1 MKKSTAGLLLAVV
14 VAIMV
19 GFGYIMMNG
28 LDENG
33 SGAVKNTKLGLDL
46 AGGVSITYEAV
57 GDVAPSQTDINDT
70 IEKLRKRVEKYS
82 TEANVYQEGDNR
94 ISIEIP
100 GVTDAEA
107 VLADLGSPGLLYFI
121 RAVDA
126 NGNLNYDYHST
137 VTGLPVFSDGGTLYI
152 DTGNGGFAYNPET
165 DDVALDEAGNVI
177 PYTIKEPNT
186 VRRAYKLC
194 RPLDEIIASGDAVL
208 SGTDVEQS
216 QAGAFTDKTDVTKY
230 VVSLKFKEEG
240 AQIFATETAAVA
252 NKAGL
257 PGTIGIYYD
266 GEFISVP
273 NVQAAITGG
282 EAQISGMPNFEEAD
296 KLAQSIRIGGLS
308 LKLEELRSNVVGA
321 QLGADAIS
329 TSILAGL
336 IGVGLIM
343 IFMVIIYRMPGF
355 VASMALVLY
364 TMMMMLCVNFL
375 SITMTLPGIAGI
387 ILSIGMA
394 VDANVI
400 IFARIREELAIGMT
414 VESAI
419 KSGFNKALSAIVDG
433 NITTLIA
440 AVVLMLMG
448 SGSIKGFAYT
458 LALGIVLSM
467 ITALFITKLLLN
479 CFYAIGFKDAK
490 WIGKVKDIKTIN
502 FLSKNKLYFGLSG
515 AIIALGVVVMVIFG
529 VKTGDPLNYSL
540 DFKGGTATTVD
551 FETLQTLETIDG
563 QIVPQIEKIT
573 GDANVMYNQVNDTN
587 QVIFKTRTLSEEER
601 EQFKDMMVGTYGVQD
616 QKISVES
623 ISSTISSEMQ
633 KDAITAV
640 LVAAACMLVYI
651 WLRFSDF
658 RFGTS
663 AVIALLHDVF
673 VVITFYACVRLS
685 VGSTFIACILT
696 IVGYSINATIV
707 VFDRIRENLKLSRKK
722 KDFSIE
728 STVNK
733 SISQTLTRSIFTSL
747 TTFITVA
754 VLYILGVSSIK
765 EFALPL
771 MIGIISGTYSSVCLT
786 GAMWHFFRSK
796 FPQAEEDDDD

>member
-1 MKKSTAGLLLAVV
+1 MKKSVAGLILVVVLAV
-14 VAIMV
+14 MV

-28 LDENG
+28 VDERG

-57 GDVAPSQTDINDT
+57 GETAPTQTEINDT

-121 RAVDA
+121 RAVAAD
-126 NGNLNYDYHST
+126 GSYNYDEHYT
-137 VTGLPVFSDGGTLYI
+137 VSGLPVYLEGDTRFVSLGYGTA
-152 DTGNGGFAYNPET
+152 FAYDEAT
-165 DDVALDEAGNVI
+165 DDVVIDAEGNPV
-177 PYTIKEPNT
+177 PYTIKNMADTKKEYMLT
-186 VRRAYKLC
+186 
-194 RPLDEIIASGDAVL
+194 RPIEQIIEQGDVVIT
-208 SGTDVEQS
+208 GTDVAKSE
-216 QAGAFTDKTDVTKY
+216 AGAYTDKNEMTSF
-230 VVSLKFKEEG
+230 VVQLKLNDD
-240 AQIFATETAAVA
+240 AAAVFA
-252 NKAGL
+252 AETTACLGKAGIAN
-257 PGTIGIYYD
+257 TIGIYYD

-273 NVQAAITGG
+273 GVSSAITGG
-282 EAQISGMPNFEEAD
+282 EAQISGMASFEEAD
-296 KLAQSIRIGGLS
+296 KLAQSIRIGGLT

-329 TSILAGL
+329 TSIKAGI
-336 IGVGLIM
+336 IGVAIIM
-343 IFMVIIYRMPGF
+343 LFMIIVYRMPGF
-355 VASMALVLY
+355 VASVALVAY
-364 TMMMMLCVNFL
+364 TMMMLLCVNFL
-375 SITMTLPGIAGI
+375 GITMTLPGIAGI

-414 VESAI
+414 VESSI
-419 KSGFNKALSAIVDG
+419 KSGFNKALSAIIDG
-433 NITTLIA
+433 NVTTLIA
-440 AVVLMLMG
+440 ALVLMAMG
-448 SGSIKGFAYT
+448 SGSVKGFAYT

-467 ITALFITKLLLN
+467 ITALFVTKLLLN
-479 CFYAIGFKDAK
+479 CMFAIGFKNEK
-490 WIGKVKDIKTIN
+490 WIGKVKETKTIN
-502 FLSKNKLYFGLSG
+502 FLGKNKLYFGISG
-515 AIIALGVVVMVIFG
+515 AIIAIGIIVMVIFG
-529 VKTGDPLNYSL
+529 ATTGDALNFSL

-551 FETLQTLETIDG
+551 FETAQSDERP
-563 QIVPQIEKIT
+563 IVAEIEKIT
-573 GDANVMYNQVNDTN
+573 GDANVYVTKVNDTN
-587 QVIFKTRTLSEEER
+587 QIIFKTRTLTEDER
-601 EQFKDMMVGTYGVQD
+601 EAFKNLMVSTYGVQE
-616 QKISVES
+616 QKISVET
-623 ISSTISSEMQ
+623 ISSTISNEMQ
-633 KDAITAV
+633 KDAIVAL
-640 LVAAACMLVYI
+640 LVAAGCMLVYI
-651 WLRFSDF
+651 WFRFSDV

-663 AVIALLHDVF
+663 AVLALLHDVF

-707 VFDRIRENLKLSRKK
+707 VFDRIRENLRTDRKK
-722 KDFSIE
+722 RAFTVED
-728 STVNK
+728 TVNK

-786 GAMWHFFRSK
+786 GATWHFLTKK
-796 FPQAEEDDDD
+796 FPQTEEDDD